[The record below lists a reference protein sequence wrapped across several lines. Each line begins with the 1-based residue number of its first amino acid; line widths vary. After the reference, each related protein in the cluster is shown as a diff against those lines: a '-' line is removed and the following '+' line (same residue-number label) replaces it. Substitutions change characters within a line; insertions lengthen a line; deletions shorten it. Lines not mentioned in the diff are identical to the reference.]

1 MGERFKS
8 GDRVIFQVGQ
18 EHKVGR
24 VIDTYLQNG
33 VNMSQHNNMYNTASR
48 SALLIELNDG
58 SKVLKLEDEVK
69 RG

>member
-1 MGERFKS
+1 MGEQFKR
-8 GDRVIFQVGQ
+8 GDKVMWQADGQ
-18 EHKVGR
+18 TKAGQ

-33 VNMSQHNNMYNTASR
+33 AHITGHSNTYNTASR
-48 SALLIELNDG
+48 NALLIELSDG